1 MEEQEDDSPGIPAW
15 VMTFADLMSLLM
27 CFFVLLLSFSEID
40 AQKFKQIAG
49 ELSAAFGVQRD
60 VPAPGTSRWVPVR
73 FSTSSHRAS
82 PNPPPS
88 IACASRPPNRIQSW
102 IPCARKWK
110 QTSSS
115 RFRKPPKNRS
125 IPAWTPCVTY
135 WKTNW
140 RRADWQ
146 LEHDRKRII
155 IRVEEK
161 GSFPS
166 GSADMTD
173 DFRDMLDRIAE
184 VLAKL
189 PGEITIEGHTDN
201 IPIHTN
207 RFQSNWDLSAARA
220 SSVAN
225 ALLLNDTIK
234 PERMRV
240 QGYAETRPRASNEWP
255 ETRALNRRVEIIL
268 DLSGSI
274 EEYEAEL
281 RRLMEEDLGDLIQD
295 LELHNAPSSSEPPPD
310 SPPPTAP

>member
-49 ELSAAFGVQRD
+49 ELSAAFGVQRE
-60 VPAPGTSRWVPVR
+60 VPALEIPMGTSPIFDKFSPGKPEPTPVDSVR
-73 FSTSSHRAS
+73 QQTTEQDPKLDTLREEMEADVQKQVQETTKEQIDTSMDALREVLENELAQG
-82 PNPPPS
+82 
-88 IACASRPPNRIQSW
+88 RL
-102 IPCARKWK
+102 
-110 QTSSS
+110 
-115 RFRKPPKNRS
+115 
-125 IPAWTPCVTY
+125 
-135 WKTNW
+135 
-140 RRADWQ
+140 Q

-173 DFRDMLDRIAE
+173 EFHDMLDRVAQ

-295 LELHNAPSSSEPPPD
+295 LELHSNPPREP
-310 SPPPTAP
+310 

>member
-1 MEEQEDDSPGIPAW
+1 MDEQEDDSPGIPAW

-49 ELSAAFGVQRD
+49 ELSAAFGVQRE
-60 VPAPGTSRWVPVR
+60 VPALEIPMGTSPIFDKFSPGKPEPTPVDSVR
-73 FSTSSHRAS
+73 QQTTEQAPKLDTLREEMEADVQKQVQETTREQIDTSMDALREVLENELAQG
-82 PNPPPS
+82 
-88 IACASRPPNRIQSW
+88 RL
-102 IPCARKWK
+102 
-110 QTSSS
+110 
-115 RFRKPPKNRS
+115 
-125 IPAWTPCVTY
+125 
-135 WKTNW
+135 
-140 RRADWQ
+140 Q

-173 DFRDMLDRIAE
+173 EFHDMLDRIAE

-201 IPIHTN
+201 IPIHTS

-295 LELHNAPSSSEPPPD
+295 LELHSNPPREP
-310 SPPPTAP
+310 

>member
-1 MEEQEDDSPGIPAW
+1 MDEQEDDSPGIPAW

-49 ELSAAFGVQRD
+49 ELSAAFGVQRE
-60 VPAPGTSRWVPVR
+60 VPALEIPMGTSPIFDKFSPGKPEPTPVDSVR
-73 FSTSSHRAS
+73 QQTTEQDPKLDTLREEMEADVQKQVQETTKEQIDTSMDALREVLENELAQG
-82 PNPPPS
+82 
-88 IACASRPPNRIQSW
+88 RL
-102 IPCARKWK
+102 
-110 QTSSS
+110 
-115 RFRKPPKNRS
+115 
-125 IPAWTPCVTY
+125 
-135 WKTNW
+135 
-140 RRADWQ
+140 Q

-173 DFRDMLDRIAE
+173 EFHDMLDRIAE

-295 LELHNAPSSSEPPPD
+295 LELHSNPPREP
-310 SPPPTAP
+310 

>member
-49 ELSAAFGVQRD
+49 ELSAAFGVQRE
-60 VPAPGTSRWVPVR
+60 VPALEIPMGTSPIFDKFSPGKPEPTPVDSVR
-73 FSTSSHRAS
+73 QQTTEQDPKLETLREELEADVQKQVQDTTKEQIDTSMDALRDVLENELAQG
-82 PNPPPS
+82 
-88 IACASRPPNRIQSW
+88 RL
-102 IPCARKWK
+102 
-110 QTSSS
+110 
-115 RFRKPPKNRS
+115 
-125 IPAWTPCVTY
+125 
-135 WKTNW
+135 
-140 RRADWQ
+140 Q
-146 LEHDRKRII
+146 LENDRKRII

-166 GSADMTD
+166 GSAEMTPE
-173 DFRDMLDRIAE
+173 FQDMLDRIAT
-184 VLAKL
+184 VLAEL

-201 IPIHTN
+201 IPINTS

-225 ALLLNDTIK
+225 ALLYNETIK

-274 EEYEAEL
+274 EEYETEL
-281 RRLMEEDLGDLIQD
+281 RRLMEEDLGNLIQD
-295 LELHNAPSSSEPPPD
+295 LELHQAPASQP
-310 SPPPTAP
+310 

>member
-49 ELSAAFGVQRD
+49 ELSAAFGVQRE
-60 VPAPGTSRWVPVR
+60 VPALEIPMGTSPIFDKFSPGKPEPTPVDSVR
-73 FSTSSHRAS
+73 QQTTEQDPKLETLREELEADVQKQVQDTTKEQIDTSMDALRDVLENELAQG
-82 PNPPPS
+82 
-88 IACASRPPNRIQSW
+88 RL
-102 IPCARKWK
+102 
-110 QTSSS
+110 
-115 RFRKPPKNRS
+115 
-125 IPAWTPCVTY
+125 
-135 WKTNW
+135 
-140 RRADWQ
+140 Q
-146 LEHDRKRII
+146 LENDRKRII

-166 GSADMTD
+166 GSAEMTPE
-173 DFRDMLDRIAE
+173 FQDMLDRIAT
-184 VLAKL
+184 VLAEL

-201 IPIHTN
+201 IPINTS

-225 ALLLNDTIK
+225 ALLYNETIK

-274 EEYEAEL
+274 EEYETEL
-281 RRLMEEDLGDLIQD
+281 RRLMEEDLGNLIQD
-295 LELHNAPSSSEPPPD
+295 LELHQAPTSQP
-310 SPPPTAP
+310 

>member
-49 ELSAAFGVQRD
+49 ELSKAFGVQRD
-60 VPAPGTSRWVPVR
+60 VPVLDIPMGTSPIFDNFSPGKPEPTPVDSVR
-73 FSTSSHRAS
+73 QQTTQEAPQLETLRAEMETELQEQVQSTTAQQVDT
-82 PNPPPS
+82 S
-88 IACASRPPNRIQSW
+88 IDALRDVLESELQEGRI
-102 IPCARKWK
+102 
-110 QTSSS
+110 
-115 RFRKPPKNRS
+115 
-125 IPAWTPCVTY
+125 
-135 WKTNW
+135 
-140 RRADWQ
+140 Q

-166 GSADMTD
+166 GSADMTE
-173 DFRDMLDRIAE
+173 DFQAMLDRIAE
-184 VLAKL
+184 VLAEL
-189 PGEITIEGHTDN
+189 PGEVTIEGHTDN

-225 ALLLNDTIK
+225 ALLLDDSIL
-234 PERMRV
+234 PERIRV
-240 QGYAETRPRASNEWP
+240 QGYAETRPRADNDSP
-255 ETRALNRRVEIIL
+255 ENRALNRRVEIIL

-295 LELHNAPSSSEPPPD
+295 LELQHNPAPRP
-310 SPPPTAP
+310 

>member
-49 ELSAAFGVQRD
+49 ELSAAFGVQRE
-60 VPAPGTSRWVPVR
+60 VPALEIPMGTSPIFDKFSPGKPEPTPVDSVR
-73 FSTSSHRAS
+73 QQTTKQDPKLETLREELEADVQKQVQDTTKEQIDTSMDALRDVLENELAQG
-82 PNPPPS
+82 
-88 IACASRPPNRIQSW
+88 RL
-102 IPCARKWK
+102 
-110 QTSSS
+110 
-115 RFRKPPKNRS
+115 
-125 IPAWTPCVTY
+125 
-135 WKTNW
+135 
-140 RRADWQ
+140 Q
-146 LEHDRKRII
+146 LENDRKRII

-166 GSADMTD
+166 GSAEMTPE
-173 DFRDMLDRIAE
+173 FQDMLDRIAT
-184 VLAKL
+184 VLAEL

-201 IPIHTN
+201 IPINTS

-225 ALLLNDTIK
+225 ALLYNETIK

-274 EEYEAEL
+274 EEYETEL

-295 LELHNAPSSSEPPPD
+295 LELHQAPTSQP
-310 SPPPTAP
+310 

>member
-1 MEEQEDDSPGIPAW
+1 MMEEQEDDSPGIPAW

-49 ELSAAFGVQRD
+49 ELSAAFGVQRE
-60 VPAPGTSRWVPVR
+60 VPALEIPMGTSPIFDKFSPGKPEPTPVDSVR
-73 FSTSSHRAS
+73 QQTTEQDPKLETLREELEADVQKQVQDTTKEQIDTSMDALRDVLENELAQG
-82 PNPPPS
+82 
-88 IACASRPPNRIQSW
+88 RL
-102 IPCARKWK
+102 
-110 QTSSS
+110 
-115 RFRKPPKNRS
+115 
-125 IPAWTPCVTY
+125 
-135 WKTNW
+135 
-140 RRADWQ
+140 Q
-146 LEHDRKRII
+146 LENDRKRII

-166 GSADMTD
+166 GSAEMTPE
-173 DFRDMLDRIAE
+173 FQDMLDRIAT
-184 VLAKL
+184 VLAEL

-201 IPIHTN
+201 IPINTS

-225 ALLLNDTIK
+225 ALLYNETIK

-274 EEYEAEL
+274 EEYETEL
-281 RRLMEEDLGDLIQD
+281 RRLMEEDLGNLIQD
-295 LELHNAPSSSEPPPD
+295 LELHQAPTSQP
-310 SPPPTAP
+310 